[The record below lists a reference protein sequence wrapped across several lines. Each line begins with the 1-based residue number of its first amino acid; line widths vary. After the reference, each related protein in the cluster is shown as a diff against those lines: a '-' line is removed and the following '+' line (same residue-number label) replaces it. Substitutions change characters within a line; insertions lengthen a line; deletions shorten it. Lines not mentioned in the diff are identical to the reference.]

1 MMGGAKVVTAIDRC
15 YRLSLI
21 LQLKKTQTQGLFIIR
36 QRNDEDRVL
45 MEYWDNKTV
54 SCSMKIFQK
63 QCNEVTPQPL
73 LVNDRDIKSDIFN
86 GLREKP

>member
-1 MMGGAKVVTAIDRC
+1 M
-15 YRLSLI
+15 LSPLSNFTI
-21 LQLKKTQTQGLFIIR
+21 EENTDTGI

-45 MEYWDNKTV
+45 MEYRDNNTV
-54 SCSMKIFQK
+54 SCSMEIFQK
-63 QCNEVTPQPL
+63 ECNEVTHQPL